1 MLLIKSA
8 LVVLH
13 CVIIAC
19 MQWELTKTQR
29 VRILAALADVDWR
42 TVQNH
47 LDGKDVDSKPG
58 QARKRERIELAKHKW
73 SQIEADHEEACA
85 RRKLAPVDTSDASKE
100 GGNNGHE

>member
-1 MLLIKSA
+1 
-8 LVVLH
+8 
-13 CVIIAC
+13 

-47 LDGKDVDSKPG
+47 LDGKLVDGKPG
-58 QARKRERIELAKHKW
+58 QARKRERIELAKQKW

-85 RRKLAPVDTSDASKE
+85 RRKLAPVDSTEAPKDDE
-100 GGNNGHE
+100 